1 MENAI
6 DALYIGVAVLIFVVA
21 LSVSINAFGNAR
33 ATSQAVL
40 DMKDREYDYTYIQ
53 GDSTER
59 IVGCETIIPSIYK
72 AYKEH
77 YKIVFKFTN
86 SDFYLYKKGYE
97 KINYIDLEQEV
108 LGENQEDFI
117 NALLYGD
124 KCKDFLTIQDEF
136 KDKNGQNITLTNT
149 GLYSYIK
156 SKNATFKEKL
166 GVYIYEETKGN
177 LENLQ
182 EKNKK
187 RVITYT
193 EKQK

>member
-59 IVGCETIIPSIYK
+59 IVGCETIVPSIYK

-77 YKIVFKFTN
+77 YKIVFTFN
-86 SDFYLYKKGYE
+86 NEEFYLYKKDDE

-108 LGENQEDFI
+108 LGGNQEDFI

-124 KCKDFLTIQDEF
+124 KCQKFLTIRDEF
-136 KDKNGQNITLTNT
+136 KDKNGQNITFTQT
-149 GLYSYIK
+149 GLYYYITSNK
-156 SKNATFKEKL
+156 ATFREEL

-177 LENLQ
+177 LENSQ

-193 EKQK
+193 EI

>member
-59 IVGCETIIPSIYK
+59 IVGCETIVPSIYK

-77 YKIVFKFTN
+77 YKIVFILTDKN
-86 SDFYLYKKGYE
+86 FYLYKKGNE

-108 LGENQEDFI
+108 LGGNQEDFI

-124 KCKDFLTIQDEF
+124 KCVGDFEDINAEF
-136 KDKNGQNITLTNT
+136 KNGNGQNITFNKT
-149 GLYSYIK
+149 GLYSYIQ
-156 SKNATFKEKL
+156 SKTFKEKL
-166 GVYIYEETKGN
+166 GVYIYEEIKGN

-193 EKQK
+193 EIQK